1 MRLGWINKLAY
12 LLPSCHVHRRRDS
25 QGTDYVENI
34 MDEFDTDGDGM
45 MDIDEFKVMMH
56 VLYTGQRKKGIFDT
70 LRSLFQDSSHA
81 IFQHDVLTDREIEK

>member
-1 MRLGWINKLAY
+1 
-12 LLPSCHVHRRRDS
+12 
-25 QGTDYVENI
+25 

-70 LRSLFQDSSHA
+70 IKSLFQNTSHA
-81 IFQHDVLTDREIEK
+81 IFQHDILTDREIEKLVVDLSCFHLFCGLVLVAVITPVVL